1 MLGFRKTQ
9 TWAAE
14 QGLALEGEWGTRNSP
29 TIHKLQSFCN
39 PVKTRE
45 RRSTLDSDRIIFKK
59 LLLILFLYVNTS

>member
-29 TIHKLQSFCN
+29 TIHSTDAFCN
-39 PVKTRE
+39 PVKTPE
-45 RRSTLDSDRIIFKK
+45 RRSALLSDRTIFLKK
-59 LLLILFLYVNTS
+59 NYYYFYT